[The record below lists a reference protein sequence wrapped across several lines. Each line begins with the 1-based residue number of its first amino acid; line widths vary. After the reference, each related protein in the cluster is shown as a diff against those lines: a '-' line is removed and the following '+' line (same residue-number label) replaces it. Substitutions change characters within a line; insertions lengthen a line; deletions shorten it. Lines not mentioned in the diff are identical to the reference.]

1 MYRYRIAIIA
11 FVLLL
16 GGCALPKAPTV
27 TTVSPDSKPGLDAL
41 LLQAALLESQGL
53 LPQAAKSYKKAYEL
67 SGDRKLLYRH
77 IQTLYRLKA
86 YDEAY
91 QAIKKAQKRYPD
103 DQRLWELLASVEYER
118 GDLNKAA
125 EAIKKAIAMG
135 KKARDLEFLAT
146 IYLKQKRFDEALK
159 YYKSAYAMDPKSS
172 TVSSIAY
179 IMYFYLDKKREAI
192 AYLETHIRLYGCDK
206 IACGSL
212 IALYGHENN
221 IDGLIG
227 TYTKLYETYGN
238 KEFAKKVMELYI
250 YQKEYDKAL
259 HWAKIVGD
267 DKMLL
272 DLYRATKRYD
282 KAYELAQRLFD
293 TTHDYNYLALAAMF
307 EYEQAKRKDRKLLE
321 DVVRKFDEALKHVQ
335 DPVYLNYLGYLLID
349 HDMDIKRGIEL
360 VKKALAKEPDSG
372 YYLDSLAWGYYKLG
386 RCKEALDIIKRVY
399 FDMDLKDP
407 EVELHL
413 KKIEQCAKKEEQ

>member
-1 MYRYRIAIIA
+1 MYRYRLAIII
-11 FVLLL
+11 FMLFL
-16 GGCALPKAPTV
+16 GGCALPQAPTV
-27 TTVSPDSKPGLDAL
+27 TTVSLDSKLQLDAL
-41 LLQAALLESQGL
+41 LVQAALLESHGL
-53 LPQAAKSYKKAYEL
+53 LSQAAKTYKKAYKL
-67 SGDRKLLYRH
+67 SGDKQLLYRY

-91 QAIKKAQKRYPD
+91 RVIKEAQKRYKN
-103 DQRLWELLASVEYER
+103 DQRLWELLATVEYER
-118 GDLNKAA
+118 GHLNKAA

-135 KKARDLEFLAT
+135 KKANDLEFLAT
-146 IYLKQKRFDEALK
+146 LYLKQKRFEEALK

-221 IDGLIG
+221 IDGLIS
-227 TYTKLYETYGN
+227 TYSKLYETYGN
-238 KEFAKKVMELYI
+238 KEFAKKVMEFYI
-250 YQKEYDKAL
+250 YQKEYDQAL
-259 HWAKIVGD
+259 RWAKIVGD
-267 DKMLL
+267 EKVLL

-282 KAYELAQRLFD
+282 KAFELARHLFAK
-293 TTHDYNYLALAAMF
+293 THDYNYLALEAMF
-307 EYEQAKRKDRKLLE
+307 EYERAKKKDRKLLE
-321 DVVRKFDEALKHVQ
+321 DVVKKFDKALKHVQ

-349 HDMDIKRGIEL
+349 HDMDVQRGIEL
-360 VKKALAKEPDSG
+360 VKKALSKEPDSG
-372 YYLDSLAWGYYKLG
+372 YYLDSLAWGYYKQG
-386 RCKEALDIIKRVY
+386 KCKEALKIMKRVY
-399 FDMDLKDP
+399 FDMNLKDP

-413 KKIEQCAKKEEQ
+413 KKIEQCAKKDEQ